1 MISLRDRVDLVVRF
15 LFGFIVAI
23 GCYLVVQPFL
33 TAMMVAAVVAVVSW
47 PLYLLVRRGLRG
59 SDTGAAAVMVIG
71 IVVLLIVPLST
82 LAAAAAEYLPRLI
95 AMARG
100 WIADGFAVPTWVD
113 RIPLVGT
120 WLHDQLAANL
130 GNKEQL
136 AALAKRFL
144 EPASKGLLAFA
155 VVLGD
160 GLLQL
165 VLVSFIVFF
174 FYRDGERL
182 AAGANNLLE
191 RMSGAL
197 ASEVAGILVNTTRG
211 VVYGILGTAA
221 AQAVVALI
229 GFLIAGV
236 PGALLLAGAVMLLSV
251 VPVGPPL
258 VWGGAAIWLYSQGE
272 PGWAGFMVLWGAL
285 AISSVDNVIKP
296 LLIARGSPLPLA
308 LVFLGVL
315 GGVLAFGFIG
325 LILGPVL
332 LAVGIAMGR
341 EWLRVTKVPDAV
353 TPEP

>member
-1 MISLRDRVDLVVRF
+1 MITLRDRVDLLVRF

-23 GCYLVVQPFL
+23 GCYLVVRPFL

-47 PLYLLVRRGLRG
+47 PLYLHARRALRG
-59 SDTGAAAVMVIG
+59 SDTGAAAVMVLA
-71 IVVLLIVPLST
+71 IVVLLIVPLTALAVAATNT
-82 LAAAAAEYLPRLI
+82 LPQLVAL
-95 AMARG
+95 ARG
-100 WIADGFAVPTWVD
+100 WIADGFVVPVWID
-113 RIPLVGT
+113 RIPAIGG
-120 WLHDQLAANL
+120 WLH
-130 GNKEQL
+130 EQL
-136 AALAKRFL
+136 IAHLGEREQIAELIKRFF
-144 EPASKGLLAFA
+144 EPASKGLLGFA
-155 VVLGD
+155 VLLGD

-182 AAGANNLLE
+182 AAGARSLLD

-197 ASEVAGILVNTTRG
+197 ANEVAGILINTTRG
-211 VVYGILGTAA
+211 VVYGIVGTAA
-221 AQAVVALI
+221 AQALVALL

-236 PGALLLAGAVMLLSV
+236 PGALLLAGGVFLLSV

-258 VWGGAAIWLYSQGE
+258 IWGGAAIWLYAQGE
-272 PGWAGFMVLWGAL
+272 PGWAGFMALWGAF

-296 LLIARGSPLPLA
+296 LLIARGSPLPLS

-341 EWLRVTKVPDAV
+341 EWLRVSKKSAAV
-353 TPEP
+353 SRHP